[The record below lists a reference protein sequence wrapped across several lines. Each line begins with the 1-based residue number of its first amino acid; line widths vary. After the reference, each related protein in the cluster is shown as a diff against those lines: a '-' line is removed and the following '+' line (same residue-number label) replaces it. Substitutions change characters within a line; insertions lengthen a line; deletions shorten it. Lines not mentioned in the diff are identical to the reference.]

1 MEFCDTFQR
10 VQNGRVV
17 YYLSAKLRAAGVRH
31 GFSTRL
37 GGVSTVPHLRQMNF
51 GFLRGEDIETTREKY
66 LRQLHRYMN
75 NPMGY
80 LISSGEM
87 IIETHDGS
95 EPSTENTI
103 PEFLMI
109 ETDYKH

>member
-51 GFLRGEDIETTREKY
+51 GFLRGEDI
-66 LRQLHRYMN
+66 
-75 NPMGY
+75 
-80 LISSGEM
+80 
-87 IIETHDGS
+87 
-95 EPSTENTI
+95 
-103 PEFLMI
+103 
-109 ETDYKH
+109 

>member
-51 GFLRGEDIETTREKY
+51 GFLRGEDIETTRKNY
-66 LRQLHRYMN
+66 RIFAGALGIDPTRMVFTNQTHTNKGVSCGTATCRGWRIYTTRLYSRQL
-75 NPMGY
+75 
-80 LISSGEM
+80 
-87 IIETHDGS
+87 
-95 EPSTENTI
+95 
-103 PEFLMI
+103 
-109 ETDYKH
+109 